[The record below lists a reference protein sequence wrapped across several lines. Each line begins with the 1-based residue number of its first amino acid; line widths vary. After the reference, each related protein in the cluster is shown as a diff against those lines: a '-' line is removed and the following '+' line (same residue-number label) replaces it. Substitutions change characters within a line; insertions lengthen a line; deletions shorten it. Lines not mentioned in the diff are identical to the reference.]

1 MLKDVFEFKSHGLPL
16 LPNTPEFSLWSFQTY
31 LWLHEKSSKY
41 GVFFWPV
48 FSWIRTEYGKYG
60 PEKTPYFLTWYIFK
74 VFGQIFSRKRFY
86 RFGNAI

>member
-31 LWLHEKSSKY
+31 LSLREKSSKY

-48 FSWIRTEYGKYG
+48 FSWIRTEYSKIRAR
-60 PEKTPYFLTWYIFK
+60 KNSVFSHVVYF
-74 VFGQIFSRKRFY
+74 
-86 RFGNAI
+86 